1 VGKDIY
7 VEININQRR
16 MKMSD
21 KTMEMMKKLI
31 EEKKQKGTAK
41 GNNLRPDKSIGST
54 KKAVSN
60 KKTGGLFD

>member
-1 VGKDIY
+1 
-7 VEININQRR
+7 
-16 MKMSD
+16 MSD

>member
-1 VGKDIY
+1 MGKDIY

-21 KTMEMMKKLI
+21 KNIEMMKKLI
-31 EEKKQKGTAK
+31 EEKKKKGSGQ
-41 GNNLRPDKSIGST
+41 GNTLRPDKSIGSS
-54 KKAVSN
+54 KKAVRN